1 MAYLTRE
8 ERQKLLDDIK
18 DLPFNRI
25 KGKLRRLDKKGVM
38 AVWRNAQTTGKLM
51 TRFDLHGLGT
61 VVTLIEQEIETPNRT
76 DAPGS
81 VALRQKSDLEL
92 REVIVSPMPENRL

>member
-8 ERQKLLDDIK
+8 EREKLLDELK
-18 DLPFNRI
+18 NMSFNRA
-25 KGKLRRLDKKGVM
+25 KGKLRRMDKKGVM
-38 AVWRNAQTTGKLM
+38 AYYRNSQTIGRWM

-61 VVTLIEQEIETPNRT
+61 VVTLVEQEIETPDRT

-81 VALRQKSDLEL
+81 ASVRQKSEPQLV
-92 REVIVSPMPENRL
+92 EVIVAPMPENRL